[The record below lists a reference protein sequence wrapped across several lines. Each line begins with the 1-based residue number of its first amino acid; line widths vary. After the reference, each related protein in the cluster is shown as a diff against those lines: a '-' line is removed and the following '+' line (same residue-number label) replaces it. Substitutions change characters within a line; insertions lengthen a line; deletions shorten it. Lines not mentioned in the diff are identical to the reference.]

1 MTIEPRRILLVDDSR
16 IVLRVVQ
23 MILSRGPYEILMASD
38 GQEGVERALAERP
51 DLILMDCMM
60 PRMDGIEAVRQLRAN
75 PATRLI
81 PVIMVTTLGE
91 AENMERGFESGCSD
105 YVTKPIEATL
115 LLAKVRDHLGL

>member
-1 MTIEPRRILLVDDSR
+1 MTIEHKRILLIDDST

-23 MILSRGPYEILMASD
+23 LILSRGPYEILLAGD

-60 PRMDGIEAVRQLRAN
+60 PRMDGIEALRQLRVN
-75 PATRLI
+75 PVTRLI
-81 PVIMVTTLGE
+81 PVIMVTTLGGLE
-91 AENMERGFESGCSD
+91 SMERGFEAGCSD

>member
-1 MTIEPRRILLVDDSR
+1 MSIEPKRILLIDDSR

-23 MILSRGPYEILMASD
+23 LILSRGPYEILMAGD
-38 GQEGVERALAERP
+38 GQEGIERALAERP
-51 DLILMDCMM
+51 DLILMDFMM

-81 PVIMVTTLGE
+81 PVIMVTTLGGVE
-91 AENMERGFESGCSD
+91 SMERGFEAGCSD
-105 YVTKPIEATL
+105 YITKPIEATL

>member
-1 MTIEPRRILLVDDSR
+1 MTIEHKRILLIDDSR

-23 MILSRGPYEILMASD
+23 LILSRGPYEILMAGD
-38 GQEGVERALAERP
+38 GQEGIERALAERP

-81 PVIMVTTLGE
+81 PVIMVTTLGGVE
-91 AENMERGFESGCSD
+91 SMERGFEAGCSD

>member
-1 MTIEPRRILLVDDSR
+1 MTIEPKRILLVDDSR
-16 IVLRVVQ
+16 IVLRVLQ
-23 MILSRGPYEILMASD
+23 MILSRGPYEILMACD
-38 GQEGVERALAERP
+38 GQEGIERALAERP

-75 PATRLI
+75 PVTRPI

-91 AENMERGFESGCSD
+91 AENMERGFEIGCSD